1 MGKEVDEVMEGYKET
16 EIGVLP
22 EDWEVVRL
30 EDVLSEI
37 DIRVRDFNENN
48 TESLPVLSLTKNEGL
63 MLQSQRFEK
72 RIAIEDLSA
81 YKVVNYGQIVYNP
94 YVIWEGAVHILWRY
108 SSGIVSPVYPVWET
122 DPEKANAFY
131 IDYLLRM
138 PFIIV
143 AYNRFA
149 SGAVNRRRSIS
160 KKDFKS
166 IRIPLP
172 PLPEQRKIA
181 HVLSTIQRAIEL
193 QDKIIAA
200 ARELKKSLMRH
211 LFTYGPVPV
220 DQIDRVPLKETEIGP
235 VPEHWEVI
243 RLAEVADV
251 RGSTTSLAAVQ
262 KLRSS
267 KGTDSIVLLYLKVSD
282 FNLPGNELT
291 INISQETTR
300 LTNQDLTRI
309 KTVPPL
315 SIVFPKRGG
324 AIGTNKKRLTKHH
337 CLLDPNLLA
346 VIPIKVN
353 PLYLFYW
360 FQDFD
365 LLTIIDKNPIPQ
377 LNKKDVA
384 PIFIPIPPQD
394 EQTEIARMLHIIEQR
409 IATEEKRKSTLQSLF
424 QTMLHL
430 LMTGKVRVKDLEVNV
445 DAPGR

>member
-1 MGKEVDEVMEGYKET
+1 MGKEVDKVMEGYKET

-22 EDWEVVRL
+22 EDWEVVRAGEIFHPVDFRVKHL
-30 EDVLSEI
+30 ESGEHQV
-37 DIRVRDFNENN
+37 
-48 TESLPVLSLTKNEGL
+48 PVLSITRYEGL
-63 MLQSQRFEK
+63 ILQSKKFEK
-72 RIAIEDLSA
+72 RVASRDINN
-81 YKVVNYGQIVYNP
+81 YKVVKRGQLVYGFPIDEG
-94 YVIWEGAVHILWRY
+94 VISILHRYPIGAV
-108 SSGIVSPVYPVWET
+108 SP
-122 DPEKANAFY
+122 
-131 IDYLLRM
+131 
-138 PFIIV
+138 
-143 AYNRFA
+143 AYNVWDVTKKIDLRYLDAVLKTPLLINQYRKFA
-149 SGAVNRRRSIS
+149 SNVVHRRRNLSP
-160 KKDFKS
+160 KDFVNV
-166 IRIPLP
+166 IIPLP
-172 PLPEQRKIA
+172 PLTEQRKIA

-193 QDKIIAA
+193 QDKVIAA
-200 ARELKKSLMRH
+200 SRELKKSLMRH

-235 VPEHWEVI
+235 VPEHWEVV

-291 INISQETTR
+291 INISQKTTR

-394 EQTEIARMLHIIEQR
+394 EQTEIARTLHIIEQR
-409 IATEEKRKSTLQSLF
+409 IATEEKRRSTLQSLF

-430 LMTGKVRVKDLEVNV
+430 LMTGKVRVKDLEVNI